1 MVHVFSEVS
10 KPIIV
15 PDWVSD
21 LESFRKWIDS
31 DDVPEK
37 APISYL
43 GGEVWLDVSRE
54 QVLSH
59 VLVKTQYTITVG
71 GLAAREQKGLYLGD
85 GVRLTNL
92 EVGFSVKPDGLFVSN
107 GTLESGLVRLSEGME
122 EGYLELEGTPDM
134 VLEVVST
141 SSVQKDTKV
150 LRQAYAEAGIRE
162 YWLVDAR
169 QDPLIFDILRL
180 TSRGYVGTRKVQGWV
195 KSAVFT
201 KSFRVVRRTTSLGHP
216 DYMLEMR

>member
-21 LESFRKWIDS
+21 LDSFRKWIDS

-43 GGEVWLDVSRE
+43 CGEVWLDVSRE
-54 QVLSH
+54 QVVSH
-59 VLVKTQYTITVG
+59 VLVKTQFTITVG
-71 GLAAREQKGLYLGD
+71 GLIAREQKGLYLGD

-92 EVGFSVKPDGLFVSN
+92 DVGFSVKPDGLFVSN

-195 KSAVFT
+195 KSAVFG
-201 KSFRVVRRTTSLGHP
+201 KSFRLVRRTTSLGHP